1 MQENKIGLVLNAAKI
16 GIIAIG
22 IVMVLLILFGNEGMV
37 GAALGLTYIALVACA
52 IAAIGFGVYLFA
64 SNIKNN
70 KKGIISLGAFVA
82 IILISYLTAS
92 SDIPAIKQQVTEGTV
107 KMVGGGIVA
116 FYLLLIGAVGAIV
129 YAEVSKLFK

>member
-37 GAALGLTYIALVACA
+37 GAALGLTYIALVVCA

>member
-1 MQENKIGLVLNAAKI
+1 MQENKINLILNVVKL
-16 GIIAIG
+16 G
-22 IVMVLLILFGNEGMV
+22 IVALGIVFVLMILFGNEAMV
-37 GAALGLTYIALVACA
+37 GSALSLTYIALIACA
-52 IAAIGFGVYLFA
+52 VAAIGFGVYLFL

-70 KKGIISLGAFVA
+70 KTGLISLGAFAA
-82 IILISYLTAS
+82 IILIAYATAS

-116 FYLLLIGAVGAIV
+116 FYILLIGAVGAIV